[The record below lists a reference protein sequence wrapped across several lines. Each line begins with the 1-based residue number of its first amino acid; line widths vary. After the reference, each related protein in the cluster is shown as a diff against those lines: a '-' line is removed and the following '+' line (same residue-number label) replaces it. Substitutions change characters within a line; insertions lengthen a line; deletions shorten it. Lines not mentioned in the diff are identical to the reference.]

1 VLKLLRYRDTAASQ
15 EEGALLEGQFYLPIT
30 YDLLATFLFAIT
42 GALVAYRKGYDYLGL
57 FALALAAG
65 AGGGLIRDGIFLQQG
80 PPAFVSDWRYLAVVL
95 AAGFLVIIAGE
106 YIKRINL
113 VILLAD
119 GLGLGL
125 YAVVGAQ
132 KSINLGLSVLAA
144 GLIGLINAVGGGL
157 LRDVLS
163 RSEPIIFQ
171 PGQLYAMAALV
182 GVATFLSLGV
192 GFKINAQLAAL
203 ISIGVAFAVRM
214 LSIVFDIHSHPA
226 REHATRK
233 AVKTGA
239 RKIRRRKA

>member
-1 VLKLLRYRDTAASQ
+1 MARTPVRRKR
-15 EEGALLEGQFYLPIT
+15 ALLEGEFNLPIT
-30 YDLLATFLFAIT
+30 YDLLATFLFAVT
-42 GALVAYRKGYDYLGL
+42 GALMAYRKGYDYLGL

-106 YIKRINL
+106 HIKRINL

-171 PGQLYAMAALV
+171 PGQLYAMAALA
-182 GVATFLSLGV
+182 GVATFLGLGV

-203 ISIGVAFAVRM
+203 ISIGVAFAIRI
-214 LSIVFDIHSHPA
+214 LSIVFNISSHPV
-226 REHATRK
+226 REHAARR
-233 AVKTGA
+233 AVKRGA
-239 RKIRRRKA
+239 RKLRRHKA